1 MRVLVVAHF
10 AAIPSYLHKIAIDV
24 DDSAD
29 SLFLLPEHTLSDFEQ
44 SGLGWMHDSRTI
56 TYFGKFREPMLTSG
70 THTNFVGAR
79 SIFFIS
85 LCRTKSVSLSS
96 QAMVTPL
103 QAVRMIVLGTSALL
117 RLLPGATGR
126 KNALKGVTNDVLYQL
141 SYCGGPKSLSS
152 ENASSG
158 MSVSRRRVPPDIGQ
172 CPILQDE
179 DATPVAAARE
189 PNSATP
195 AGQESAPSAGLT
207 LRRQAPLGK
216 FVRIQRVIDAGVVR
230 RPHDRDHRRNG
241 RRCALVGLRN
251 IGAGAKQG
259 RRCCANRFGG
269 GRRRGDGKS

>member
-1 MRVLVVAHF
+1 MRYLIGRSRASAGVVEVPTPKQKTAIGNWLLPWISVGRLPAAARSCFEPLEPLTGSSPRQIDFLHMRVLVVAHF

-29 SLFLLPEHTLSDFEQ
+29 SLFLPPEHTLSDFEQ

-158 MSVSRRRVPPDIGQ
+158 MSVSRPRAR
-172 CPILQDE
+172 
-179 DATPVAAARE
+179 AT
-189 PNSATP
+189 
-195 AGQESAPSAGLT
+195 
-207 LRRQAPLGK
+207 
-216 FVRIQRVIDAGVVR
+216 
-230 RPHDRDHRRNG
+230 
-241 RRCALVGLRN
+241 
-251 IGAGAKQG
+251 
-259 RRCCANRFGG
+259 
-269 GRRRGDGKS
+269 